1 MNLALAFG
9 YVLVIALFG
18 AAGSQFISAHLRA
31 QTHTRDS
38 SAVQTPAQHWRQF
51 RFAHQRAK
59 AHPPVPGQAKRI
71 FWGYVYLIAALAIL
85 AVLLWASP

>member
-1 MNLALAFG
+1 MNVALAFG

-18 AAGSQFISAHLRA
+18 AAGSQFVSAHLRA
-31 QTHTRDS
+31 RAHARNS
-38 SAVQTPAQHWRQF
+38 SAGQTPAQHWRKF

-59 AHPPVPGQAKRI
+59 AQPPVPGQARGI
-71 FWGYVYLIAALAIL
+71 FWGYVYLLAALAIL